1 MQLNTVKNTIKEV
14 HMNRFK
20 NIIKR
25 LTAMIVLASGLML
38 SQHTLAKTE
47 VAESLPSDNVSN
59 VSIKNHSGVI
69 NVIGWDKDKIS
80 VTGTLDDD
88 AEKLIFEQKGA
99 QVLISVEYPRMDNW
113 NAEGSKI
120 TVFMPKNI
128 RMKSSSVS
136 SDISIS
142 NLHGGVE
149 VKTVSGEIVAKN
161 LTQNVELNSISG
173 NIVTND
179 LSGKISLTAVSGDIT
194 DKNSSGRLEIRSVS
208 GEVESNSQA
217 KEVFFNNV
225 SGNGELTLAEV
236 VELRIRIVSGDF
248 SAKLNLNQKALLKAS
263 TVSGDLDLTF
273 QKGVDADFSLKSS
286 VGGDLDNNIT
296 KVEAEHDEYGPGAQL
311 NFQTLNGSALVRA
324 STVSGNIEISS
335 K

>member
-1 MQLNTVKNTIKEV
+1 
-14 HMNRFK
+14 MNRFE

-25 LTAMIVLASGLML
+25 LTATIVLVSGIML
-38 SQHTLAKTE
+38 SNQVLAKIDI
-47 VAESLPSDNVSN
+47 AESLPSDNVTN

-113 NAEGSKI
+113 HADGSKI

-128 RMKSSSVS
+128 RMKSSGIS
-136 SDISIS
+136 SDIQVS

-149 VKTVSGEIVAKN
+149 AKSVSGDVIAKN
-161 LTQNVELNSISG
+161 LTEHIELNSISG
-173 NIVTND
+173 NIKSDD
-179 LSGKISLTAVSGDIT
+179 LAGKVYLSSVSGNID
-194 DKNSSGRLEIRSVS
+194 DNNSSGRLEVSAVS
-208 GEVESNSQA
+208 GEVAINSKA

-225 SGNGELTLAEV
+225 SGDSKLTLAKV
-236 VELRIRIVSGDF
+236 VELRVRTVSGDLK
-248 SAKLNLNQKALLKAS
+248 AKLTLNEKALLKAS
-263 TVSGDLDLTF
+263 TVSGDLDLIF

-296 KVEAEHDEYGPGAQL
+296 KVEAEHDEYGPGAKL
-311 NFQTLNGSALVRA
+311 NFQTVNGSALVRVT
-324 STVSGNIEISS
+324 TVSGNVEVSS